1 MGILILVLVIA
12 AIIGMVTGIAKND
25 KRIKQI
31 TLRLFLLALILY
43 TINYVMY
50 RF

>member
-1 MGILILVLVIA
+1 MGILIFVLVFA
-12 AIIGMVTGIAKND
+12 AMIGMLMGIAKKD

-31 TLRLFLLALILY
+31 TLRLFLLALVLY